1 MLRMT
6 TGVVGDLRVR
16 VVEHEQ
22 AGAPELIAVFCHGFG
37 APGDDLV
44 PLAGDLVRRRPE
56 LVQRVRFLF
65 PAAPLDLAAS
75 GIPGGRA
82 WWPLDMLKMQ
92 AAIERGEFRDL
103 RNESPEL
110 LPPARE
116 KLTTLIDDQ
125 LNSTGLPTS
134 RILLG
139 GFSQGSMLATDV
151 ALRLEEAPAGMVIWS
166 GTLLCED
173 QWRELAPRRA
183 GLRVIQSH
191 GYEDPLLPFEAAG
204 WLRELFEQSGLNVN
218 FLPFHGFHE
227 IPDEALQA
235 TADQMLTIL
244 EGGHLTDET
253 DTRG

>member
-6 TGVVGDLRVR
+6 TGVVGDLEVR

-22 AGAPELIAVFCHGFG
+22 AAGPELIAVFCHGFG

-44 PLAGDLVRRRPE
+44 PLTGDLVRRCPE
-56 LVQRVRFLF
+56 LAHRVRFLF

-82 WWPLDMLKMQ
+82 WWPLDMLKLQ
-92 AAIERGEFRDL
+92 AAIEEGEFRDL

-110 LPPARE
+110 LPAARQA
-116 KLTTLIDDQ
+116 LLALIEDQ
-125 LNSTGLPTS
+125 RDSTGLPSS

-151 ALRLEEAPAGMVIWS
+151 SLRLEEAPAGLVVWS
-166 GTLLCED
+166 GTLLCEE

-191 GYEDPLLPFEAAG
+191 GFEDPLLPFEAAG
-204 WLRELFEQSGLNVN
+204 WLRDLFQQAGLNVH
-218 FLPFHGFHE
+218 FLPFHGYHQ
-227 IPDEALQA
+227 IPDEGLQA
-235 TADQMLTIL
+235 TADLMVDIL
-244 EGGHLTDET
+244 NGA
-253 DTRG
+253 

>member
-1 MLRMT
+1 MLRIT
-6 TGVVGDLRVR
+6 PGVVGELDVR

-22 AGAPELIAVFCHGFG
+22 AAAPEMVAVFCHGFG
-37 APGDDLV
+37 APGTDLV
-44 PLAGDLVRRRPE
+44 PLAQDLVRRQPE
-56 LVQRVRFLF
+56 LAHRVRFLF
-65 PAAPLDLAAS
+65 PAAPLDLAGS

-103 RNESPEL
+103 RNEDPEL
-110 LPPARE
+110 LPAARE
-116 KLTTLIDDQ
+116 KLTALIGDQ
-125 LNSTGLPTS
+125 IDSTGLPAS

-151 ALRLEEAPAGMVIWS
+151 ALRLDEAPAGLVIWS
-166 GTLLCED
+166 GTLLCES

-183 GLRVIQSH
+183 GLPVIQSH

-204 WLRELFEQSGLNVN
+204 WLHELFEQAGLNVT
-218 FLPFHGFHE
+218 FLPFHGFHQ

-235 TADQMLTIL
+235 TAELMSEIL
-244 EGGHLTDET
+244 NGA
-253 DTRG
+253 